1 MEWND
6 ESKKG
11 GGFMAIE
18 KVVATIAEESSELLE
33 TTENTY
39 TGELI
44 APYDSGNYQVEI
56 SSYDDSGNVT
66 VSKSNILEVSL
77 WSEPKT
83 NWTKYD
89 SFNYVDYNRIKN
101 NLMWLYKKAITLYRE
116 FEIEDMGEDILNNKT
131 DYNFRYFNS
140 WEENLDIINKNIF
153 SKDYGYKM
161 TFYGNSPFITPSELN
176 RLESAILSMRTIL
189 DNQQAGLRRLEFRLG
204 YQKGIKL

>member
-1 MEWND
+1 
-6 ESKKG
+6 
-11 GGFMAIE
+11 MAIE
-18 KVVATIAEESSELLE
+18 KVVAAIAEESSELLE

-77 WSEPKT
+77 WRDPKT

-101 NLMWLYKKAITLYRE
+101 NLTWIYEKAIQLYKHFK
-116 FEIEDMGEDILNNKT
+116 IEDMGEDIT
-131 DYNFRYFNS
+131 DYRTDYDFRYFNA

-153 SKDYGYKM
+153 TKDYGYKM